1 MKHTKQH
8 GILLAACMLAA
19 SCIAPFSVLAEQLP
33 GCLPWGDA
41 DCSGKVDVADAVL
54 VARFC
59 AEDALATITD
69 TGRANADVNGDRNLD
84 SADMQEILEYIAK
97 KRTAFSGAAAQ
108 QPAEKLT
115 KTENLMD
122 GLTRSAQSGKQAD
135 DVFRV
140 SQYDLTASLL
150 KEVSKKEEP
159 GNNVMIS
166 PFSFSQ
172 ALSMAANGAKG
183 NTLDELT
190 KLLGGDLSMDDLNQ
204 YYCSYAGN
212 LPQSEKA
219 KLDIANAIWFIDDDN
234 KIKVP
239 QNYLQTTKD
248 YFDSDVFRSPF
259 NQQTVNDINGWVK
272 EKTHDMIPE
281 LIDSLDP
288 ASVMMLVNAVYFD
301 AEWKKPYEDFQVHDR
316 WFFLSEGA
324 EYQADYEELGPY
336 PPDAFPWSWPG
347 VWDGS
352 PYDEPSG
359 TDVSEQQPDAPS
371 QPAESENGKAVR
383 VKLMSS
389 QESIY
394 LENDCMTGFMRPYAG
409 EGYSFVGL
417 LPKENSSVQECIAN
431 MTGESLKELLA
442 SKELCDV
449 TAAIPKFSSDYSVD
463 LIPVMAALGVKDAFD
478 SSAADFTG
486 LNEIPPTWINKVL
499 QKTRI
504 EVDEKGTRAAAA
516 TGIGMGGG
524 AMFKTKDVILD
535 HPFIYMIVDNETELP
550 LFIGYMMKPE
560 WQE

>member
-1 MKHTKQH
+1 
-8 GILLAACMLAA
+8 
-19 SCIAPFSVLAEQLP
+19 
-33 GCLPWGDA
+33 
-41 DCSGKVDVADAVL
+41 
-54 VARFC
+54 
-59 AEDALATITD
+59 
-69 TGRANADVNGDRNLD
+69 
-84 SADMQEILEYIAK
+84 
-97 KRTAFSGAAAQ
+97 
-108 QPAEKLT
+108 
-115 KTENLMD
+115 
-122 GLTRSAQSGKQAD
+122 
-135 DVFRV
+135 
-140 SQYDLTASLL
+140 
-150 KEVSKKEEP
+150 
-159 GNNVMIS
+159 MIS

-204 YYCSYAGN
+204 YYSSYAGN

-336 PPDAFPWSWPG
+336 PPAAFPWSWPG

-352 PYDEPSG
+352 PYDESSG

>member
-19 SCIAPFSVLAEQLP
+19 SCMAPFSVLADQLP

-84 SADMQEILEYIAK
+84 SADMQEILEHIAK
-97 KRTAFSGAAAQ
+97 KRIEFSVMTQQ

-122 GLTRSAQSGKQAD
+122 GLTRSAQRVKQAD
-135 DVFRV
+135 DAFRE
-140 SQYDLTASLL
+140 SQYDLTVSLL
-150 KEVSKKEEP
+150 KEIGKKEEP

-183 NTLDELT
+183 NTQDELT

-204 YYCSYAGN
+204 YYSGYAAN
-212 LPQSEKA
+212 LPQNEKA

-259 NQQTVNDINGWVK
+259 NQQTTDDINGWVK
-272 EKTHDMIPE
+272 EKTNGMIPE
-281 LIDSLDP
+281 IIESLDP
-288 ASVMMLVNAVYFD
+288 SSVMMLVNALYFD
-301 AEWKKPYEDFQVHDR
+301 AEWKTPYEDYQVQER
-316 WFFLSEGA
+316 WFYLCEGA
-324 EYQADYEELGPY
+324 DYDAAYEEIGPY
-336 PPDAFPWSWPG
+336 PSDANPFAGGWQYEVPF
-347 VWDGS
+347 
-352 PYDEPSG
+352 G
-359 TDVSEQQPDAPS
+359 TDVAELRGSETAEPDN
-371 QPAESENGKAVR
+371 ERVVR
-383 VKLMSS
+383 AKLMSS

-394 LENDCMTGFMRPYAG
+394 LENDSMTGFMRPYAG

-431 MTGESLKELLA
+431 MTGESLKELFA
-442 SKELCDV
+442 NKESCAV

-478 SSAADFTG
+478 PSAADFTG

-516 TGIGMGGG
+516 TGIGLGGG
-524 AMFKTKDVILD
+524 GMFQTKDVILD
-535 HPFIYMIVDNETELP
+535 HPFIYMIVDNKTELP
-550 LFIGYMMKPE
+550 LFIGYVMKPE
-560 WQE
+560 WDS

>member
-19 SCIAPFSVLAEQLP
+19 SCMAPFSVLADQLP

-97 KRTAFSGAAAQ
+97 KRIEFSVMTQQ

-115 KTENLMD
+115 NTENLMD
-122 GLTRSAQSGKQAD
+122 GLTRSAQSVRQAD
-135 DVFRV
+135 DAFRV

-183 NTLDELT
+183 NTQDELT
-190 KLLGGDLSMDDLNQ
+190 KLLGGDLSMNDLNQ
-204 YYCSYAGN
+204 YYSGYAAN

-234 KIKVP
+234 KIQVP

-259 NQQTVNDINGWVK
+259 NRQTVNDINGWVK

-301 AEWKKPYEDFQVHDR
+301 AEWKKPYEDFEVQTR
-316 WFFLSEGA
+316 WFYLSEGA
-324 EYQADYEELGPY
+324 QYQADFEELGSY
-336 PPDAFPWSWPG
+336 PPDVNPFAGGWPSD
-347 VWDGS
+347 WDD
-352 PYDEPSG
+352 PYEVHPV
-359 TDVSEQQPDAPS
+359 TDAEE
-371 QPAESENGKAVR
+371 QPAPQDEESENGKAVR
-383 VKLMSS
+383 AKLMSS

-394 LENDCMTGFMRPYAG
+394 LENDSMTGFMRPYAG

-431 MTGESLKELLA
+431 MTGESLKELFA
-442 SKELCDV
+442 NKESCAV

-478 SSAADFTG
+478 PTAADFTG

-524 AMFKTKDVILD
+524 MFQTKDVILD
-535 HPFIYMIVDNETELP
+535 HPFIYMIVDNKTELP
-550 LFIGYMMKPE
+550 LFIGYVMKPE